1 MALEHAELDSSVLA
15 RASYDPDT
23 EQLNIWFRN
32 GRSYTHEGVPPDA
45 FAGLCDAQSPGS
57 YYNSAIKGVYS

>member
-23 EQLNIWFRN
+23 ETLNIWFRN
-32 GRSYTHEGVPPDA
+32 GRSYTHEGVDSET
-45 FAGLCDAQSPGS
+45 FAGLRDAGSPGT
-57 YYNSAIKGVYS
+57 YYNQNIKGKF